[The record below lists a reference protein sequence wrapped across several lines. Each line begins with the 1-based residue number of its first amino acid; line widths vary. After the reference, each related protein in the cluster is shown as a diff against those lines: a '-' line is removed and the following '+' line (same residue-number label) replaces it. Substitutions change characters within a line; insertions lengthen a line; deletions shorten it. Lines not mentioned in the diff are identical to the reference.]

1 MNEIINEIKDFWK
14 ALNKF
19 HFCNAMLIT
28 STLASVVIAFAIQFK
43 VESLQD
49 KMVETQ
55 AQIAFYHD
63 QISLLEVEWTYQ
75 TRPERLR
82 DLASR
87 YLKDNGYTLAS
98 QIKNN
103 ETMEKYYLANYQRGQ
118 ELAVNVNDD
127 IHQISF

>member
-1 MNEIINEIKDFWK
+1 MNEIKEFWQS
-14 ALNKF
+14 LNKF
-19 HFCNAMLIT
+19 YFCNAMLVV
-28 STLASVVIAFAIQFK
+28 SALASIILAFTIQFK
-43 VESLQD
+43 VENLQD

-55 AQIAFYHD
+55 AQISFYKD

-82 DLASR
+82 DLSSR

-103 ETMEKYYLANYQRGQ
+103 DTMEKYYLA
-118 ELAVNVNDD
+118 
-127 IHQISF
+127 SFQKGVDVASNKASNTIAF

>member
-1 MNEIINEIKDFWK
+1 MNEIKEFWQS
-14 ALNKF
+14 LNKF
-19 HFCNAMLIT
+19 YFCNAMLVVSALESII
-28 STLASVVIAFAIQFK
+28 LAFTIQFK
-43 VESLQD
+43 VENLQD

-55 AQIAFYHD
+55 AQISFYKD

-82 DLASR
+82 DLSSR

-103 ETMEKYYLANYQRGQ
+103 DTMEKYYLA
-118 ELAVNVNDD
+118 
-127 IHQISF
+127 SFQKGVDVASNKASNTIAF

>member
-1 MNEIINEIKDFWK
+1 MNEIKEFWQS
-14 ALNKF
+14 LNKF
-19 HFCNAMLIT
+19 YFCNVMLVM
-28 STLASVVIAFAIQFK
+28 SALASIVLAFTIQFK

-82 DLASR
+82 DLSSR

-103 ETMEKYYLANYQRGQ
+103 DTMEKYYLASYQKGQ
-118 ELAVNVNDD
+118 QNAVSGSSDS
-127 IHQISF
+127 ISF